1 MTVNITDVD
10 AFTSPVTA
18 PADGEPVNSA
28 GIIAS
33 PIQALSNRTFN
44 LLNAE
49 QGPEVSGSRFAI
61 IPASTSNLSGPAGGL
76 GSEWSQNVAGVRSKV
91 NDAEMI
97 HVIDGSHVPHGVT
110 VTKLEMM
117 LQMGA
122 TRAGPTLRTRV
133 LITRA
138 NYDWATPLTG
148 NAFMNSA
155 VFIAAANVTTLQVL
169 DITISELPFAW
180 DQNRPL
186 FFDWRAGNDGAT
198 NNDDLYALR
207 VTWDSP

>member
-1 MTVNITDVD
+1 MTVNIVDVD
-10 AFTSPVTA
+10 DFTSPVTA

-49 QGPEVSGSRFAI
+49 QGPEDSGSRHAI

-76 GSEWSQNVAGVRSKV
+76 SSEWSQNVAGVRSKV
-91 NDAEMI
+91 NSAELI

-122 TRAGPTLRTRV
+122 LRAGASLRTKV

-138 NYDWATPLTG
+138 NYDWATPATG

-155 VFIAAANVTTLQVL
+155 LFISAANVITLQVL
-169 DITISELPFAW
+169 DIAISELPFVW
-180 DQNRPL
+180 EHDRPL
-186 FFDWRAGNDGAT
+186 FFDWRAGNDGGT
-198 NNDDLYALR
+198 NNDDLFALR